1 MIPKTKGPATAPT
14 VPSHGPLNPTQGNDM
29 NMRTNSTISDSM
41 QNLTVGELVT
51 FTTATRRLMDAL
63 DGISSM
69 PRCVGSGAVSEL
81 LDAEYDRL
89 GERLEA
95 AAGELAR
102 RQPATSD
109 EIEERVFALTSL
121 AAAHRMTLPE
131 FLEQFQEEGE

>member
-1 MIPKTKGPATAPT
+1 
-14 VPSHGPLNPTQGNDM
+14 M
-29 NMRTNSTISDSM
+29 NMRTNSTISDIM
-41 QNLTVGELVT
+41 QNLTVGELVA
-51 FTTATRRLMDAL
+51 FTTAKRRLMDAL

-69 PRCVGSGAVSEL
+69 PRCAVSAAVSEL

-95 AAGELAR
+95 AAAELAR
-102 RQPATSD
+102 REPATGD

-131 FLEQFQEEGE
+131 FLEQFHEASE